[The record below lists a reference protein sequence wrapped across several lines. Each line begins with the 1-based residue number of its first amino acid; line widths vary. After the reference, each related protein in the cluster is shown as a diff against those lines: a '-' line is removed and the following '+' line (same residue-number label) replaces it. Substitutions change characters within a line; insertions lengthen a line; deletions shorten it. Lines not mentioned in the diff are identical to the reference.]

1 MTAIILVCLLTIG
14 TIVTLVIGA
23 GMFFVG
29 RILGHEEPKP
39 PQPMDVATMSPHQV
53 ITARIE
59 IADLRARIKRLE
71 AIAAGDDL

>member
-1 MTAIILVCLLTIG
+1 MTAIILVCLLTIS

-23 GMFFVG
+23 GMIFAG
-29 RILGHEEPKP
+29 RILRHDEPKP
-39 PQPMDVATMSPHQV
+39 PQHMDVATMSSHQA

-71 AIAAGDDL
+71 AIAAGVDL